1 MVAAVNTETIKL
13 TKPQRELL
21 DLLESRDHR
30 KMGVSC
36 ASNYKPALALVHL
49 GLAEWRNPRYV
60 TRLFLTDAGR
70 EFLQ

>member
-1 MVAAVNTETIKL
+1 MKSETIKL

-21 DLLESRDHR
+21 DLLQSRDHQ
-30 KMGVSC
+30 KVGVFCVSD
-36 ASNYKPALALVHL
+36 YKPALALVRL

-60 TRLFLTDAGR
+60 TKLFLTDAGR

>member
-1 MVAAVNTETIKL
+1 
-13 TKPQRELL
+13 
-21 DLLESRDHR
+21 
-30 KMGVSC
+30 MGVSC

>member
-21 DLLESRDHR
+21 DLLQSRDR
-30 KMGVSC
+30 QKVGVFCVSTH
-36 ASNYKPALALVHL
+36 KPALALVRL
-49 GLAEWRNPRYV
+49 GLAEWSNPRYV
-60 TRLFLTDAGR
+60 AELFITEAGR